1 MRTDVRFTFST
12 QRLVIVEDE
21 KNPTVY
27 RIKFDFMEESD
38 IVENDTLTNIH
49 FTIGSN
55 IARILDKKLKNK

>member
-1 MRTDVRFTFST
+1 MDVSIKK
-12 QRLVIVEDE
+12 LEDE